1 MNDIVPT
8 TFHLDWNLLRTFVVI
23 VQCRGISRAAAVL
36 NLTQPAISS
45 SLRRLEDQVGHK
57 LIKRGGTVFDV
68 TAEGRLLY
76 RESQEILTR
85 INRLSETLSDTSEEI
100 GGLIKLAF
108 ASHVVFPYLDVLL
121 KEFHDDY
128 PKVRYQIEVN
138 KSAQIAESLLM
149 NTVTIGVCLVHKQHA
164 KLEYQHF
171 FTEHFGLFC
180 GRQHRLFGKTDVTI
194 RDLRNENFVSFQTD
208 QMDDALWP
216 VALMRNQN
224 KMTGKIVGTSPNLE
238 EVRRLITAGIGIGP
252 LPIHSV
258 EVDVE
263 RRQLWQLPPYKNL
276 PSVDVYLSTNPNFR
290 YSRAESLFL
299 EFVKERIAALPA
311 ADKNLPQKSGIAVA

>member
-1 MNDIVPT
+1 MNETPPPK
-8 TFHLDWNLLRTFVVI
+8 FHLDWNLLRTFAVI
-23 VQCRGISRAAAVL
+23 VQCQGISRAAAAL

-45 SLRRLEDQVGHK
+45 ALRRLEEQVGHQ
-57 LIKRGGTVFDV
+57 LIRRGGTVFDV

-76 RESQEILTR
+76 RESQEILVRISR
-85 INRLSETLSDTSEEI
+85 INEVLSDTSEEI
-100 GGLIKLAF
+100 RGVIKLAV
-108 ASHVVFPYLDVLL
+108 ASHVVFPFLDRLL
-121 KEFHDDY
+121 KDFHDKY
-128 PKVRYQIEVN
+128 PNVRYQIEVD
-138 KSAQIAESLLM
+138 KSAHIAESLLM
-149 NTVTIGVCLVHKQHA
+149 NTVTAGICLVYQEHE

-171 FTEHFGLFC
+171 FTEYFGLFC
-180 GRQHRLFGKTDVTI
+180 GKEHRYFGQDDIAVKDI
-194 RDLRNENFVSFQTD
+194 CKENFVSFQTD

-224 KMTGKIVGTSPNLE
+224 RMTGKIVGTSPNLE

-263 RRQLWQLPPYKNL
+263 RGLLWQLPPYSDT
-276 PSVDVYLSTNPNFR
+276 PSVDVYVCTNPSCR

-299 EFVKERIAALPA
+299 DFLINSIALLTEE
-311 ADKNLPQKSGIAVA
+311 KKKLPQNPKQITT